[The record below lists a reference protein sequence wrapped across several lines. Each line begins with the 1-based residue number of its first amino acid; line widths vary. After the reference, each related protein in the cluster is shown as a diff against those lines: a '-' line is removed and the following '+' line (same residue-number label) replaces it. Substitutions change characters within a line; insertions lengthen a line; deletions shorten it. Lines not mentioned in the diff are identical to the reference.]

1 MDDKTRK
8 ELVKDKVVSSM
19 AKKLANENTA
29 ADIEKI
35 KKRRKRKPIIGYV
48 VAVLFT
54 VVMTVSFYFA
64 ILSTE
69 KVQEKQRIAVQMA
82 LEDNPLSRLRTAL
95 ANDII
100 TADQFAFYCR
110 DILLRYDS
118 LPDQYKTEK
127 VILSREDIYSSII
140 SVWFNLYPKT
150 KSILTKEL
158 NGLTEA
164 VEKHMDSLGVK

>member
-8 ELVKDKVVSSM
+8 EIVKDKVVSSM

-35 KKRRKRKPIIGYV
+35 KKKRKRKPIIGYV
-48 VAVLFT
+48 AAVLFT
-54 VVMTVSFYFA
+54 IIVTVSFYFA

-69 KVQEKQRIAVQMA
+69 KVQEEQRVAAYKELQ
-82 LEDNPLSRLRTAL
+82 DNPLSRLRTAL

-110 DILLRYDS
+110 DLLVRYDS
-118 LPDQYKTEK
+118 LPAQYKTEK
-127 VILSREDIYSSII
+127 VILSRKDIYAAIV

-150 KSILTKEL
+150 KIALTSEL
-158 NGLTEA
+158 VGLKEA
-164 VEKHMDSLGVK
+164 VEDHMDSLGVK

>member
-1 MDDKTRK
+1 MDDKTRR
-8 ELVKDKVVSSM
+8 EIVKDKVVSSM

-35 KKRRKRKPIIGYV
+35 KKKRKRKPIIGYV
-48 VAVLFT
+48 AAVLFT

-64 ILSTE
+64 ILSTD
-69 KVQEKQRIAVQMA
+69 KIQEEQRVAVQKA

-110 DILLRYDS
+110 DILVRYDS
-118 LPDQYKTEK
+118 LPEQYKTDK
-127 VILSREDIYSSII
+127 VILSREDVYASIV

-150 KSILTKEL
+150 KVTLTREL
-158 NGLTEA
+158 AGLKEA
-164 VEKHMDSLGVK
+164 VENHMDSLGVK

>member
-8 ELVKDKVVSSM
+8 EIVKDKVVSSM

-35 KKRRKRKPIIGYV
+35 KKKRKRKPLIGYV

-54 VVMTVSFYFA
+54 VVMTVLFYFA

-69 KVQEKQRIAVQMA
+69 KVQEKQRVSVQQA
-82 LEDNPLSRLRTAL
+82 LKDNPLSRLRTAL
-95 ANDII
+95 INDII

-110 DILLRYDS
+110 DILVRYDS
-118 LPDQYKTEK
+118 LPQQYKTEK
-127 VILSREDIYSSII
+127 VILSREDIYSAIV

-150 KSILTKEL
+150 KNTLSREL
-158 NGLTEA
+158 VGLNEA
-164 VEKHMDSLGVK
+164 VENHMDSLGVK

>member
-8 ELVKDKVVSSM
+8 EIVKDKVVSSM

-35 KKRRKRKPIIGYV
+35 KKKRKRKPIIGYV

-64 ILSTE
+64 ILSTD
-69 KVQEKQRIAVQMA
+69 KVQEKQRVAVQQA
-82 LEDNPLSRLRTAL
+82 LQDNPLSRLRTAL

-110 DILLRYDS
+110 DILVRYDS
-118 LPDQYKTEK
+118 LPEQYKTDK
-127 VILSREDIYSSII
+127 VLLSRDEVYASII
-140 SVWFNLYPKT
+140 AVWFNLYPKT
-150 KSILTKEL
+150 KVILTREL
-158 NGLTEA
+158 DGLKDA
-164 VEKHMDSLGVK
+164 VQNYMDSLDLK

>member
-8 ELVKDKVVSSM
+8 EIVKDKVVSSM

-35 KKRRKRKPIIGYV
+35 KRKRKRKPIIGYFA
-48 VAVLFT
+48 AVLFT

-64 ILSTE
+64 ILSTD
-69 KVQEKQRIAVQMA
+69 KVQEKQRVAVQQA
-82 LEDNPLSRLRTAL
+82 LQDNPLSRLRTAL

-110 DILLRYDS
+110 DILVRYDS
-118 LPDQYKTEK
+118 LPAQYKTDK
-127 VILSREDIYSSII
+127 VILSRENVYASII

-150 KSILTKEL
+150 KIALTREL
-158 NGLTEA
+158 EGLKEA
-164 VEKHMDSLGVK
+164 VENHMDSLGVR

>member
-8 ELVKDKVVSSM
+8 AIVKDKVISSM
-19 AKKLANENTA
+19 AKKLANEDTA

-35 KKRRKRKPIIGYV
+35 KKKRKRKPVVGYV
-48 VAVLFT
+48 AAVLFT

-69 KVQEKQRIAVQMA
+69 KVQEEQRVAVQKA
-82 LEDNPLSRLRTAL
+82 LEDNPLSRLRSAL
-95 ANDII
+95 TNDII

-110 DILLRYDS
+110 DLLVRYDS
-118 LPDQYKTEK
+118 LPEQYKTEK
-127 VILSREDIYSSII
+127 VILSRGDIYAAII

-150 KSILTKEL
+150 KITLTREL
-158 NGLTEA
+158 TGLKDA
-164 VEKHMDSLGVK
+164 VENYMDSLGVK